1 MTGYPCLNNE
11 QFQQIVQGLVIPRTA
26 QGPNNILW
34 LSFPVSMMRE
44 MLKSSVAD
52 RYGFEVSVGLQIE
65 NDFKEFLER
74 EFGLVYPADNDH
86 VYFMV
91 TEYDTL
97 LVKYQFILGQR
108 QLMQMS
114 SAQSALLRS
123 TVTGMLG
130 SYRPSTPVFFNKAM
144 GGRSITELAPANVLS
159 DGAGRDNVLAE
170 LKLLSVIDGRIAL
183 PMEHVN
189 HYPEIKRR
197 LQTSGGSYHS
207 PHGAFA
213 TGYFTFTPGIDAQDV
228 LNALQS
234 DNVVNGKKDSQSFF
248 TPPELAPRVVDALGP
263 LNGGRYLEPSA
274 GNGALADLMR
284 EDASDLVLI
293 ENHRPNVLALEAKG
307 YRVLERDFLT
317 VTPQEI
323 GLFDGIAA
331 NPPFTKG
338 LDVAHIR
345 HMWQFLKPNG
355 VLSVIASQSWIQGG
369 QRKQVAF
376 REFLH
381 CYGAAIEEVAAG
393 SFRKA
398 GTTVATS
405 HIVVRKPSAGQTFAA

>member
-1 MTGYPCLNNE
+1 MTGYPCLNDE
-11 QFQQIVQGLVIPRTA
+11 QFQKMVQGLVIKRSA

-44 MLKSSVAD
+44 MLKSSGAY
-52 RYGFEVSVGLQIE
+52 RYGVEVSVGLQIGK
-65 NDFKEFLER
+65 DFKEFLEL
-74 EFGLVYPADNDH
+74 EYGLVYPADNDH

-91 TEYDTL
+91 TEHETL

-123 TVTGMLG
+123 TITGMLR
-130 SYRPSTPVFFNKAM
+130 SYPPNTPEFFNKAM
-144 GGRSITELAPANVLS
+144 GSTSITKFAPASVQL

-170 LKLLSVIDGRIAL
+170 LKLLSVIDGCIAL

-189 HYPEIKRR
+189 HYQEIKRR
-197 LQTSGGSYHS
+197 LQAAGGSYHS
-207 PHGAFA
+207 PHGSFA
-213 TGYFTFTPGIDAQDV
+213 TGYFTFPPGIAAQDV
-228 LNALQS
+228 LNVLQS
-234 DNVVNGKKDSQSFF
+234 DKVVNGKKDSQSFF

-274 GNGALADLMR
+274 GNGSLADLMR
-284 EDASDLVLI
+284 EDAGDLVLI
-293 ENHRPNVLALEAKG
+293 ENHRPNVLALEAKN

-338 LDVAHIR
+338 MDIAHIS
-345 HMWQFLKPNG
+345 HMWHFLKPNG

-369 QRKQVAF
+369 QRKQIAF

-381 CYGAAIEEVAAG
+381 CHGADIEEVPSG
-393 SFRKA
+393 IFRKA

-405 HIVVRKPSAGQTFAA
+405 HIVMRKPSAGQAFAA

>member
-1 MTGYPCLNNE
+1 MTGYPYLNNE
-11 QFQQIVQGLVIPRTA
+11 QFQQMVKCLVISRSTHGPINTLGLMF
-26 QGPNNILW
+26 QG
-34 LSFPVSMMRE
+34 SMMRE
-44 MLKSSVAD
+44 MLKSSGAY
-52 RYGFEVSVGLQIE
+52 RYGHDVSVGLQIGK
-65 NDFKEFLER
+65 DFKEFLER
-74 EFGLVYPADNDH
+74 EYGLVYPADNDH

-123 TVTGMLG
+123 TVTGMLR
-130 SYRPSTPVFFNKAM
+130 SYRPSTTVFFNKAM
-144 GGRSITELAPANVLS
+144 GSTNITELAPANALS
-159 DGAGRDNVLAE
+159 DEVGRDNVFAE
-170 LKLLSVIDGRIAL
+170 LKLLRVIDGRIAL
-183 PMEHVN
+183 PMEHLN

-197 LQTSGGSYHS
+197 LQKAGGSYYR

-213 TGYFTFTPGIDAQDV
+213 TGYFTFAPGIDAQDV
-228 LNALQS
+228 LDALQS
-234 DNVVNGKKDSQSFF
+234 DKVVNGKKDSQSFF

-263 LNGGRYLEPSA
+263 LKGGRYLDPSA
-274 GNGALADLMR
+274 GNGSLADLMR
-284 EDASDLVLI
+284 EDAGDLVLI
-293 ENHRPNVLALEAKG
+293 ESHLPNVLAVEARG

-317 VTPQEI
+317 VTPHEI

-338 LDVAHIR
+338 LDITHIR

-369 QRKQVAF
+369 QRKKVAF

-405 HIVVRKPSAGQTFAA
+405 HIVVRKPSAGQAFAA